1 MIKKYIIL
9 SVSLLFFPLYA
20 GRIILVNGE
29 LFDIPDALRIRHDV
43 VQLGESVLFRVKF
56 KDEFATHKCK
66 QWVGVN
72 GNFSW
77 FVNHKENRKH
87 EKGELPIKIA
97 GQKYSLFY
105 PVWSNI
111 RKKDKDGFLE
121 EEREFRYRL
130 SDIIANKLD
139 RYGFTMRDKEY

>member
-9 SVSLLFFPLYA
+9 SASLLFFPLYA
-20 GRIILVNGE
+20 GRIVLVDGE
-29 LFDIPDALRIRHDV
+29 LFDIPDVLRIRHDV
-43 VQLGESVLFRVKF
+43 AQLGEIILFGAKF
-56 KDEFATHKCK
+56 RGEFAILKGK
-66 QWVGVN
+66 EYIRFN
-72 GNFSW
+72 ENFSW
-77 FVNHKENRKH
+77 FVNFKADRKH

-97 GQKYSLFY
+97 GKKHSLFY
-105 PVWSNI
+105 PVWLSI

-139 RYGFTMRDKEY
+139 RDGFTVQDK